1 MASAELKRAEIARL
15 HHVMDYRHDPL
26 GFVRWAFPWGEAE
39 GPLAHHAG
47 PEAWQ
52 EKVLRAVGD
61 GLAARTSES
70 GGPVRVAV
78 ASGHGVGKSALVAWL
93 ILWAMA
99 TDPATRGVVT
109 ANTETQLKTK
119 TWVELGKWHRLAM
132 THNWATL
139 GATSIASAL
148 PGTGEAASLAT
159 GRVDMVPWAAHNP
172 EAFAGLHNHGSRVLL
187 VFDEASSIADPIW
200 ETAEGALTDAG
211 TEIVWLAFGNPTRTS
226 GRFFECFHR
235 FRGRWHTQQVDSR
248 AVSLTDKQQLAR
260 WVADYGE
267 DSDFVRVRVRGQFP
281 RAGSMQFIDT
291 VLVEHAMKRPV
302 DLATHQ
308 LNPLVMGVDVARFGD
323 DRSVIVLRRGL
334 DARTWPM
341 EKHQGLD
348 LMTLAARVAERA
360 AAENVR
366 AVFVDEGG
374 IGAGV
379 VDRLRQLGVPFVFG
393 VHFGGKPETWDA
405 EGAKP
410 KYANKR
416 AEMWGNMKAWLAQ
429 ASLPDETDLRA
440 DLCGCEYGYDG
451 SQAIQ
456 LEKKADMKKRG
467 LASPDIGDALAL
479 TFALPV
485 TGAAWDLP
493 RGNDSF
499 KTDYDLHADF
509 DEDYWWGDDD
519 DD

>member
-1 MASAELKRAEIARL
+1 MTTPRTREIDTQRQRL
-15 HHVMDYRHDPL
+15 QAVEALRQDPL
-26 GFVRWAFPWGEAE
+26 GFVRWAFPWGE
-39 GPLAHHAG
+39 GPLAGHDG

-52 EKVLRAVGD
+52 ADVLDEIGRQLRAN
-61 GLAARTSES
+61 ARGEGS
-70 GGPVRVAV
+70 GPVRIAV

-93 ILWAMA
+93 LLWASA
-99 TDPATRGVVT
+99 TVPSTRGVVT

-119 TWVELGKWHRLAM
+119 TWVELGKWHALVT
-132 THNWATL
+132 THDFAEL
-139 GATSIASAL
+139 GATSLASRL
-148 PGTGEAASLAT
+148 PVPEGA
-159 GRVDMVPWAAHNP
+159 GRIDVVPWAAHNA
-172 EAFAGLHNHGSRVLL
+172 EAFAGLHNKGSRILV
-187 VFDEASSIADPIW
+187 VFDEASAIADAIW

-211 TEIVWLAFGNPTRTS
+211 TEIVWIAFGNPTRTS

-235 FRGRWHTQQVDSR
+235 FRARWHTQQVDSR
-248 AVSLTDKQQLAR
+248 AVSLTDRQQLAR

-281 RAGSMQFIDT
+281 RAGSMQFIDSE
-291 VLVEHAMKRPV
+291 LVEHAMKRPV
-302 DLATHQ
+302 DPATHQ
-308 LNPLVMGVDVARFGD
+308 LTPLVMGVDVARFGD

-360 AAENVR
+360 AAEGVR

-393 VHFGGKPETWDA
+393 VHFGGKPEAWDA

-429 ASLPDETDLRA
+429 ASLPDDADLRA

-456 LEKKADMKKRG
+456 LEKKSDMKKRG

-493 RGNDSF
+493 RGEDSY
-499 KTDYDLHADF
+499 KTDYDLHGRYD
-509 DEDYWWGDDD
+509 DEYWWGDTEDD
-519 DD
+519 

>member
-148 PGTGEAASLAT
+148 PGTGEAAALAT

-226 GRFFECFHR
+226 GRFFECFNR
-235 FRGRWHTQQVDSR
+235 FRTRWLAQQVDSR
-248 AVSLTDKQQLAR
+248 QVSLTDKQQLAR

-267 DSDFVRVRVRGQFP
+267 DSDFVRVRVRGEFP
-281 RAGSMQFIDT
+281 RAGTMQFIGSDRVDSAMARVT
-291 VLVEHAMKRPV
+291 LPDSHA
-302 DLATHQ
+302 
-308 LNPLVMGVDVARFGD
+308 PLVMGVDVARFGD
-323 DRSVIVLRRGL
+323 DRSVICLRRGR
-334 DARTWPM
+334 DARSWPV
-341 EKHQGLD
+341 ERHHGLD
-348 LMTLAARVAERA
+348 LMTLAGRVAERA
-360 AAENVR
+360 AAEGVR

-374 IGAGV
+374 VGAGV

-393 VHFGGKPETWDA
+393 INFGSAAERWDGD
-405 EGAKP
+405 GAKP
-410 KYANKR
+410 LYANKR
-416 AEMWGNMKAWLAQ
+416 AEMWGNLKDWLEQGA
-429 ASLPDETDLRA
+429 LPADPELRA
-440 DLCGCEYGYDG
+440 DLCGVEYGYNG
-451 SQAIQ
+451 KGEIQ
-456 LEKKADMKKRG
+456 LEKKEDMKKRG
-467 LASPDIGDALAL
+467 LASPDMADALAL

-485 TGAAWDLP
+485 SGAAWDLP
-493 RGNDSF
+493 TGKHYY
-499 KTDYDLHADF
+499 KTTTDLFAEF
-509 DEDYWWGDDD
+509 DDDYWYGDDND
-519 DD
+519 